1 MVSLLKSTKSYRY
14 KVCRPRDAAA
24 LASCGY
30 VIMCGSDAKARR
42 YGLDVVR
49 RCETLA
55 EAVAVAVMMK
65 EA

>member
-1 MVSLLKSTKSYRY
+1 MVSLMKAAKSYRY
-14 KVCRPRDAAA
+14 KVCRPRGAAA

-30 VIMCGSDAKARR
+30 VIMRDSDAKARR
-42 YGLDVVR
+42 YGLDIVR

-55 EAVAVAVMMK
+55 EAVAVMMK